1 MRFTALTELAASAIV
16 SARIMCVSTRTGAVG
31 TSRIRRAAGT
41 KTVTD
46 LMLNYEQNRRVS
58 RGLPATDPALDLEY
72 LAAGEALAVLAH
84 RRVDSQLRK
93 GMLIL
98 RTQGAEPI
106 TWFPGFPR
114 RAKSGLSMRPPI
126 TVDVVGDVSGKDAWR
141 VRAGMSVVIN
151 AHAGG
156 EPWTLAVRTIDLDL
170 VLAAFAAVS
179 TQQQATS

>member
-1 MRFTALTELAASAIV
+1 M
-16 SARIMCVSTRTGAVG
+16 
-31 TSRIRRAAGT
+31 
-41 KTVTD
+41 
-46 LMLNYEQNRRVS
+46 
-58 RGLPATDPALDLEY
+58 
-72 LAAGEALAVLAH
+72 LAH

-98 RTQGAEPI
+98 CTQAAEPI

-126 TVDVVGDVSGKDAWR
+126 EVDEVGDVSGSDKWR
-141 VRAGMSVVIN
+141 VKSGMSVVIN

-179 TQQQATS
+179 SQQQATS

>member
-1 MRFTALTELAASAIV
+1 
-16 SARIMCVSTRTGAVG
+16 MCVSTRTVAVS

-46 LMLNYEQNRRVS
+46 LLLNREMNRRVS

-72 LAAGEALAVLAH
+72 LAAGEAMAVLAH
-84 RRVDSQLRK
+84 RQVDAQLRK
-93 GMLIL
+93 GTLIL
-98 RTQGAEPI
+98 RTRAADPI

-114 RAKSGLSMRPPI
+114 RAKSGLSMRLPI
-126 TVDVVGDVSGKDAWR
+126 EVDEIGDVSGDDKWR
-141 VRAGMSVVIN
+141 VRSGISVVIN

-179 TQQQATS
+179 PQQQATS